1 MPSWRRLLRT
11 WPIASTIAPP
21 TVAIPTPETPAETPE
36 DPSIV
41 AKMRRGG
48 LSVLLESEL
57 GLGLLLLLAGGFGA
71 AHALTPGHGKTLVA
85 AYLVGQ
91 RGTVGHAFILGLV
104 TTLTHTGVVLA
115 IALGLLFVDEQSR
128 QQVASALGLALG
140 LALVCLGIWLLLQRL
155 AG

>member
-1 MPSWRRLLRT
+1 MAPGEDAAGHSSLL
-11 WPIASTIAPP
+11 A
-21 TVAIPTPETPAETPE
+21 
-36 DPSIV
+36 
-41 AKMRRGG
+41 
-48 LSVLLESEL
+48 
-57 GLGLLLLLAGGFGA
+57 LLLDPHRGVWMLLALAACFGA
-71 AHALTPGHGKTLVA
+71 VHALTPGHGKTLVA

-91 RGTVGHAFILGLV
+91 RGTVAHAFILGLV